1 MLGRPVHFVDDNPQ
15 RDLLAQ
21 ETLGRAAMEAGFTHI
36 ACQLEPIAAAL
47 DYEQR
52 IDKVKLTPFHGHLIV
67 LTEGVRDA
75 QSQTALSGAI
85 S

>member
-1 MLGRPVHFVDDNPQ
+1 MEQMIHLGVK
-15 RDLLAQ
+15 LKL
-21 ETLGRAAMEAGFTHI
+21 
-36 ACQLEPIAAAL
+36 
-47 DYEQR
+47 
-52 IDKVKLTPFHGHLIV
+52 KLTPFHGHLIV